1 MEYGARLRSWLAA
14 LGLTVAMFFLNA
26 APAAAQC
33 FICYTSAAGAGSQ
46 GIRALKIG
54 ILVLLVPTLT
64 MLAGVLWLAYRRRNP
79 DPSGSEIA
87 TKDPNWEEGL
97 LALRVSQ
104 ETGNPSPRL

>member
-64 MLAGVLWLAYRRRNP
+64 MLAGVLCLAYRRRNP

-87 TKDPNWEEGL
+87 TKDPHWEEGL
-97 LALRVSQ
+97 LALRGSQ
-104 ETGNPSPRL
+104 ETGNASPRL

>member
-1 MEYGARLRSWLAA
+1 MEYGARLRSWLSA
-14 LGLTVAMFFLNA
+14 LALTVTMFFLNA

-33 FICYTSAAGAGSQ
+33 VICYTTAAASGDR
-46 GIRALKIG
+46 GIRALQIG

-97 LALRVSQ
+97 LALRVPQ
-104 ETGNPSPRL
+104 ETGNASPRL